1 MQSLDNLF
9 KKYDVNN
16 LGRLSYS
23 DWFKIFKE
31 FEIEL
36 NDDQIFVFIYS
47 IDTDKNGTI
56 EYRYC

>member
-36 NDDQIFVFIYS
+36 NDDQIFEFIYS